1 MIITLCGFMGC
12 GKSTLGRGLAQ
23 ACGCRFIDLDD
34 YIAEMN
40 AVLNECGFSELYMGN
55 PFDWMFLYCTLEDN
69 PLDTFRGLLAEA
81 LDLDN

>member
-1 MIITLCGFMGC
+1 
-12 GKSTLGRGLAQ
+12 
-23 ACGCRFIDLDD
+23 
-34 YIAEMN
+34 MN

-81 LDLDN
+81 LEQDNQSTKVTDSHATKVYSIHHNEMETRL